1 MHLSQL
7 RGHRLSDAV
16 KSWGRPRGEISSYNG
31 RGRDSAGEAEDEQAL
46 HVEQANQPEL
56 RLPRD
61 PSHITEISESQLSE
75 KSESSEGKRE
85 LLDE

>member
-16 KSWGRPRGEISSYNG
+16 KSWGRPRGEIASYNG

-46 HVEQANQPEL
+46 EQANQPEL

-75 KSESSEGKRE
+75 KSESPEGKRE